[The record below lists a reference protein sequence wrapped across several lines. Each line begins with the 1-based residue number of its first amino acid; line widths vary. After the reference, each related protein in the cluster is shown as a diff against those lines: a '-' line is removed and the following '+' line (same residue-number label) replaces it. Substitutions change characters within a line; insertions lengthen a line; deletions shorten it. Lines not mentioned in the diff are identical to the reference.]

1 VTTLRAPGGW
11 EVDAVVLDRGDGD
24 GPQPQFRVKRYGYLV
39 GRYPDF
45 PGPRTAEQVKHLMGE
60 AFAHLKEES

>member
-1 VTTLRAPGGW
+1 MLASPSGNTETSDDPTGR
-11 EVDAVVLDRGDGD
+11 
-24 GPQPQFRVKRYGYLV
+24 PQPQFRVKRYGYLV

-45 PGPRTAEQVKHLMGE
+45 PGQRTAEQVKHLMGE